1 MAVTQAQRAALHNTL
16 TDTMGE
22 DAADTLM
29 DQLPPTGWD
38 QMATKDD
45 LARVESNLTNALT
58 TGQAELRAVMAE
70 GLAQAAAE
78 RAAIVKGEA
87 ELRAVMA
94 EGLAQAASERAA
106 IVKGQARQLYVIVT
120 STVAAVA
127 AATVSIWVALFTFA
141 GA

>member
-127 AATVSIWVALFTFA
+127 AATVSIWVCRVL
-141 GA
+141 